1 MLSQGDVVDVYS
13 VEIGRK
19 INMPPVHTKSF
30 VGIRNKEATM
40 IVSNPK
46 WRLGP
51 KSSSLNSI
59 FTLIS
64 FAIVLVLSVLTDSQP
79 AYALPLHSGNVR
91 AIPAFARKYGLPC
104 SACHTAWPELNNF
117 GQTFRDNGYQLNNDH
132 DSPIYQDP
140 GYFPITFRIT
150 PNWHRESTNNQAI
163 DAVPGVPGD
172 PTTGNGFVNGRF
184 TAQGFDLSGFD
195 MWATGTLYK
204 NISFS
209 LLPSSDSNGLF
220 HFENA
225 FVRFDNLKGSRWLNL
240 RVGKFEL
247 DNMISEKRFLFLSSN
262 GGSYQS
268 YHFKPVGDQNGF
280 GLGNNQLGM
289 ELAGHSVNS
298 YTRYSVSL
306 LSSNDG
312 FSQLQAGRSFD
323 GYATFSQAFQIGKLG
338 LQRFGGYAYVGQRPT
353 IALTSGGNALP
364 GAGYGNKSFYRVGFS
379 AQLNFGKLEVLP
391 FYLHGYESVF
401 LGTNTPANVPLPDGA
416 VAPTWNSG
424 FVETHLHLNPQFVF
438 TNRVEVIRMSRQAL
452 PTTPLNTGDID
463 AYSVG
468 YRWYPIMFSRAG
480 LAFHNE
486 YSIIKTQGAGVGAT
500 PFVDPPTAA
509 WSNSLLAGFDIA
521 F

>member
-1 MLSQGDVVDVYS
+1 MIISHLKCKLS
-13 VEIGRK
+13 
-19 INMPPVHTKSF
+19 
-30 VGIRNKEATM
+30 
-40 IVSNPK
+40 
-46 WRLGP
+46 L
-51 KSSSLNSI
+51 KSSLLNSI
-59 FTLIS
+59 FAIVSL
-64 FAIVLVLSVLTDSQP
+64 AIVLVLSVLTDSQP
-79 AYALPLHSGNVR
+79 VYAMPLHASNVR

-132 DSPIYQDP
+132 DSPIFQDP

-150 PNWHRESTNNQAI
+150 PNWHREGKNNQPI
-163 DAVPGVPGD
+163 DAVPGVAGD
-172 PTTGNGFVNGRF
+172 PTTGNGFVNGRV

-209 LLPSSDSNGLF
+209 LLPSADSTGAF

-225 FVRFDNLKGSRWLNL
+225 FVRFDNLKGSSWLAL

-247 DNMISEKRFLFLSSN
+247 DTMISEKRFLFLSN
-262 GGSYQS
+262 DGGSYQS
-268 YHFKPVGDQNGF
+268 YHFVPAGETINAF

-312 FSQLQAGRSFD
+312 FSQLPAGRSFD
-323 GYATFSQAFQIGKLG
+323 TYVTFSQAFQVGKLG
-338 LQRFGGYAYVGQRPT
+338 LQRFGGYAYIGQRPT
-353 IALTSGGNALP
+353 IALTSGTLPGATAGGQSTAIP
-364 GAGYGNKSFYRVGFS
+364 GAGYGNKSFYRVGAS

-401 LGTNTPANVPLPDGA
+401 LGTNTPANVPLPPGA
-416 VAPTWNSG
+416 MAPTWNAG
-424 FVETHLHLNPQFVF
+424 FVETHLHLSPQFVF
-438 TNRVEVIRMSRQAL
+438 TNRVEKIRMSRQAL
-452 PTTPLNTGDID
+452 PTTPLNNGDID
-463 AYSVG
+463 VYSVG

-480 LAFHNE
+480 LAYHNE
-486 YSIIKTQGAGVGAT
+486 YSIMKTQGAGVGAT
-500 PFVDPPTAA
+500 PFVDPSTAS
-509 WSNSLLAGFDIA
+509 WSNSILAGFDIA